1 MSTITQLVLVAIGL
15 LAVGAIFVPSVRQT
29 LRIWLRIGT
38 SKSTTAVQRAEDRV
52 KQAEAKIPQ
61 LRENVARQ
69 MTAAQNAADAV
80 INKKNEANDL
90 LSKIE
95 TAQNSG
101 ASQQTQ
107 DTLTLRWKTANDS
120 IPGLETA
127 AKEAHD
133 EAENAQKELEDALQI
148 ISESAAGAE
157 KLKNDAALAAVYR
170 QSTALRNQLND
181 LKKGLGDGGADAKEV
196 QDELRTAKN
205 ASELS
210 KGSQADREMAEIEKK
225 TKVKSAG
232 DEVAAALAARRAA
245 QQQGK

>member
-80 INKKNEANDL
+80 TNKKKEADDL